1 MKFRQRLHRRAKSK
15 PVASTSIADTTPR
28 SPPSTRA
35 FKDLRQSKSQNFIDE
50 RKSEKIE
57 IAQRDQLEWNWNRRD
72 LKELYLFFSL
82 SLSLSLSLFEKIL
95 CICSFRV
102 WTLNWI
108 SMIWKLKKK
117 IYKLFQ
123 WVIWVWNYSS
133 VFFFFFFFNFILILK
148 FIY

>member
-72 LKELYLFFSL
+72 LKELDLFL

-108 SMIWKLKKK
+108 SMIWKLKKE

-133 VFFFFFFFNFILILK
+133 VFYFILFSFLLILK